1 MEEKPVYEIVE
12 ESDIKKVAKILAKA
26 SLNEQQLAID
36 NIFAQSAVNAIKV
49 AIETIE
55 ILKKSNDDLMKSNK
69 QFMALCDKA
78 IETLQKSIQDGEV
91 TETEKRDVRDKIMDI
106 LKMASNSHSNAS
118 VAVKEG
124 RDKAIVAGAVVS
136 GSLGASAILGI
147 IATTIVKVVKK

>member
-12 ESDIKKVAKILAKA
+12 ESDIKKVANKLAKA

-55 ILKKSNDDLMKSNK
+55 IIKKSNDDLMKSNK
-69 QFMALCDKA
+69 QFMALCDKGS
-78 IETLQKSIQDGEV
+78 ETLQKSMQNGEV
-91 TETEKRDVRDKIMDI
+91 TETEKWDVRDKIMDI
-106 LKMASNSHSNAS
+106 LKMDSDSHSNAS

-136 GSLGASAILGI
+136 GSLGALAILGI
-147 IATTIVKVVKK
+147 IATTIAKVVKK

>member
-12 ESDIKKVAKILAKA
+12 ESDIKKVAKKLAKA

-55 ILKKSNDDLMKSNK
+55 IIKKSNDDLMKSSK
-69 QFMALCDKA
+69 QFMALCDKG

-106 LKMASNSHSNAS
+106 LKMASDSQSNAS
-118 VAVKEG
+118 LAVKEG
-124 RDKAIVAGAVVS
+124 RDKTIVAGAVVS
-136 GSLGASAILGI
+136 GSLGALAILGI